1 MNGSHSPGGAYWR
14 KRNDK
19 VITFDMKRPAAPTG
33 PAGFNRTS
41 GYDGRSGYPTGPPEP
56 KFMQARDM
64 QGSPMRRTESG
75 IMGGTLAAKTVTSYE
90 CKPELVEKFL
100 GLLYEVG
107 NEDFDAQDLKE
118 QDSMIKRSEIIKRG
132 ILNLRNETKKVTDLQ
147 AENKQL
153 HDGIRKE
160 RDNQEKEHEKLR
172 KQLDEQIQ
180 KHALAEKEQRNRD
193 KESGMAD
200 YQKKIEDLEK
210 QLAIEREANQ
220 QKTKEIEEK
229 NRIINELSGHTKDYN
244 KKGRELEKKTEEQE
258 REKDRKDKEEE
269 RLKELEAL
277 RKRVL
282 QLDEERK
289 TLLQKIED
297 QDIEAKRKFRDWLEE
312 KEKLEKEIK
321 ELKEKIAKLER
332 SQGDKDSILNKLVS
346 QIVELNRT
354 RSQIEDK

>member
-41 GYDGRSGYPTGPPEP
+41 GQDGRSGYPTGPPEP
-56 KFMQARDM
+56 KFLQARDM
-64 QGSPMRRTESG
+64 QGSPMRRTESD

-132 ILNLRNETKKVTDLQ
+132 ILNLRNETKKITDLQ
-147 AENKQL
+147 SENKQL

-160 RDNQEKEHEKLR
+160 RDNQEKEHDKLR
-172 KQLDEQIQ
+172 KLLDEQVQ
-180 KHALAEKEQRNRD
+180 KHAVAEKEQRNRD

-220 QKTKEIEEK
+220 QK
-229 NRIINELSGHTKDYN
+229 
-244 KKGRELEKKTEEQE
+244 
-258 REKDRKDKEEE
+258 
-269 RLKELEAL
+269 
-277 RKRVL
+277 
-282 QLDEERK
+282 
-289 TLLQKIED
+289 
-297 QDIEAKRKFRDWLEE
+297 
-312 KEKLEKEIK
+312 
-321 ELKEKIAKLER
+321 
-332 SQGDKDSILNKLVS
+332 
-346 QIVELNRT
+346 
-354 RSQIEDK
+354 